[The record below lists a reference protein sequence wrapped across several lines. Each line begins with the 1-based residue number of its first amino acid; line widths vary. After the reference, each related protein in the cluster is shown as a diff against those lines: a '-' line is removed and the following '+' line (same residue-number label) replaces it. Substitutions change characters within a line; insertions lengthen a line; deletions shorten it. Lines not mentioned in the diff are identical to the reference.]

1 MGGDHLVYVESNYFI
16 PFLRFDLPVVGPP
29 SITLRHMIGS
39 AGVGKLPDLEQD
51 LALRVALSFF
61 RIDFAVDPAR
71 RKWEVG
77 AGLSLAR

>member
-1 MGGDHLVYVESNYFI
+1 M
-16 PFLRFDLPVVGPP
+16 VGPP

-39 AGVGKLPDLEQD
+39 AGVGMLPDLEQN

-61 RIDFAVDPAR
+61 RFDFAVDPAR

-77 AGLSLAR
+77 AGLSMAR